1 MEKDYKLVIEFM
13 DWGPIVNDEFK
24 DSDNWSTPICA
35 VKSWNHTKQVIPK
48 MKAMVCGQSD
58 ILGVKHLIDKIDE
71 ADLDCDLDATFDAV
85 VEFIKWYN
93 KKQYESKT

>member
-35 VKSWNHTKQVIPK
+35 VKSWNYIMPVVEACYHNGADSNQI
-48 MKAMVCGQSD
+48 GD
-58 ILGVKHLIDKIDE
+58 ITHAL
-71 ADLDCDLDATFDAV
+71 LDCNLEATFKAV
-85 VEFIKWYN
+85 VEFIKQYN
-93 KKQYESKT
+93 QKQ